1 MRRFE
6 KFEKEDIMKNEKR
19 PSEYKKAKYL
29 LPQKKTVQ
37 KRLTNLFYIRV
48 KQLSYQNYNLINRLR
63 KFKIPTP
70 AVSFDPFD
78 IESIVY

>member
-37 KRLTNLFYIRV
+37 KKAHKSVLYSCETTELPKLQPN
-48 KQLSYQNYNLINRLR
+48 
-63 KFKIPTP
+63 
-70 AVSFDPFD
+70 
-78 IESIVY
+78 